1 MNQSSAKKIKN
12 GFTLIELLVVI
23 AVIGV
28 VFSVIIATNPL
39 RYIQEAR
46 DARRKQDLNKMVTSM
61 EACFTKSAESYE
73 YCDTQEELI
82 NGTYLQ
88 VEMPEVT
95 LGSEGCVSILLEAPP
110 YPAFPYWRYSPV
122 SGKADYAPSGC

>member
-39 RYIQEAR
+39 RYVQEAKDSR
-46 DARRKQDLNKMVTSM
+46 KKQDLSKLVLSM
-61 EACFTKSAESYE
+61 EACFTKSNESYT
-73 YCDTQEELI
+73 YCDEQGELI
-82 NGTYLQ
+82 QGGFLQ
-88 VEMPEVT
+88 TAISEVV
-95 LGSEGCVSILLEAPP
+95 LAADGCVSVLLEAPP
-110 YPAFPYWRYSPV
+110 YPAFPYWRYSSE

>member
-39 RYIQEAR
+39 RYVQEAKDSR
-46 DARRKQDLNKMVTSM
+46 KKQDLSKLVLSM
-61 EACFTKSAESYE
+61 EACFTKSNESYT
-73 YCDTQEELI
+73 YCDEQGELI
-82 NGTYLQ
+82 QGGFLQ
-88 VEMPEVT
+88 VVSRSSLRLLRIQPFLTGGTPLNQERRITRRVVAEIEYLVI
-95 LGSEGCVSILLEAPP
+95 GSE
-110 YPAFPYWRYSPV
+110 
-122 SGKADYAPSGC
+122 

>member
-1 MNQSSAKKIKN
+1 MNQLDIRKN
-12 GFTLIELLVVI
+12 KTGFTLIELLVVI

-28 VFSVIIATNPL
+28 CFSVIIATNPF

-61 EACFTKSAESYE
+61 EVCFTKGNESYS

-88 VEMPEVT
+88 ASIPDVT
-95 LGSEGCVSILLEAPP
+95 LGSNGCVSILLEAPP
-110 YPAFPYWRYSPV
+110 YPAFPYWRYSPDA
-122 SGKADYAPSGC
+122 GKADYAPDGC